1 MSETKVLINQYQR
14 KKCEVLP
21 VTANKLFFPE
31 QLQPIAPLTKTGV
44 KQRPK
49 IGPST
54 FDKVLAAETNE
65 IKFSSHAQQRIKSR
79 NISFGA
85 QELNLLQ
92 NAVNKARDK
101 GARESLILMGDM
113 ALVVSIKNNT
123 VITAMDGQSIKENVF
138 TNIDSAV
145 VL

>member
-1 MSETKVLINQYQR
+1 MTV
-14 KKCEVLP
+14 
-21 VTANKLFFPE
+21 NKLFFPE
-31 QLQPIAPLTKTGV
+31 KLQPAATSPKTRV
-44 KQRPK
+44 QNDRKT
-49 IGPST
+49 GPST
-54 FDKVLAAETNE
+54 FDKVLAAQTNE
-65 IKFSSHAQQRIKSR
+65 IKFSSHAQQRMKSR
-79 NISFGA
+79 NISLGD
-85 QELNLLQ
+85 QELSLLQ

-123 VITAMDGQSIKENVF
+123 VITALDGKSIKENVF

>member
-1 MSETKVLINQYQR
+1 MWTLTVDKLLLSQQVQ
-14 KKCEVLP
+14 P
-21 VTANKLFFPE
+21 VS
-31 QLQPIAPLTKTGV
+31 PLTRAGGKPVQKTGSSV
-44 KQRPK
+44 
-49 IGPST
+49 
-54 FDKVLAAETNE
+54 FDKVLASQTEE
-65 IKFSSHAQQRIKSR
+65 IKFSSHAQQRMRSR
-79 NISFGA
+79 NISFGP
-85 QELNLLQ
+85 QEMNLLQ
-92 NAVNKARDK
+92 SAVKKARDK

>member
-1 MSETKVLINQYQR
+1 VWTLTVDKLLLSQQVQ
-14 KKCEVLP
+14 P
-21 VTANKLFFPE
+21 VS
-31 QLQPIAPLTKTGV
+31 PLTRAGGKPVQKTGSSV
-44 KQRPK
+44 
-49 IGPST
+49 
-54 FDKVLAAETNE
+54 FDKVLASQTEE
-65 IKFSSHAQQRIKSR
+65 IKFSSHAQQRMRSR
-79 NISFGA
+79 NISFGP
-85 QELNLLQ
+85 QEMNLLQ
-92 NAVNKARDK
+92 SAVKKARDK